1 MVPVGVVRTDKSGL
15 FIAKAVS
22 ALDAMATVQ
31 PSTAL
36 KTSINGLLKIT
47 ISDRVVE
54 KCRDGSGRGEDASI
68 QLRSCVKQL
77 WNCLTRS

>member
-1 MVPVGVVRTDKSGL
+1 VACAAFTWGALAAEVPVGEVGADNSGL

-47 ISDRVVE
+47 IRDRVVE
-54 KCRDGSGRGEDASI
+54 KCRDGSGGGGVS
-68 QLRSCVKQL
+68 QY
-77 WNCLTRS
+77 N